1 MMRIASKSFAPIRCL
16 ISLPLPTASLPSAS
30 PPSPRVPSP
39 PIPHLPN
46 LGARDHLL
54 RISCDLVRSRAWR
67 ALRTPQSLDFEDC
80 IDFGDDDK
88 PPSAMA
94 ALVASINAKGAS
106 GAPAADSGA
115 ADVDG
120 DRDPDGGDDDDDD
133 DDDDEDD
140 EDGGERRL
148 SIRTG
153 LLDEKAS
160 AAHCIAECAKHAGA
174 AFAPH
179 VERCLTSLL
188 ETHDY
193 FHQDVRLGPPTA
205 PECALRWRTQGRKTK
220 ESRFD
225 HDASAHDSELSRV
238 SERGTRPT

>member
-1 MMRIASKSFAPIRCL
+1 MPHFPPAPHRLAPHRLAPHRLAPHRLAAIAARACVRACRL
-16 ISLPLPTASLPSAS
+16 LLS
-30 PPSPRVPSP
+30 PFP
-39 PIPHLPN
+39 
-46 LGARDHLL
+46 RDHLL
-54 RISCDLVRSRAWR
+54 TISCDLVRGMSS
-67 ALRTPQSLDFEDC
+67 PQSLDFEDC
-80 IDFGDDDK
+80 IDFGDDK

-94 ALVASINAKGAS
+94 ALVASINAKGGAS
-106 GAPAADSGA
+106 GAPAADSGEV
-115 ADVDG
+115 DVDG
-120 DRDPDGGDDDDDD
+120 DRDPDGDDGDDD

-179 VERCLTSLL
+179 VELCLTSLL

-193 FHQDVRLGPPTA
+193 FHQDVRSSPPTA

>member
-1 MMRIASKSFAPIRCL
+1 MPHFPPAPHRLAPHRLAAIAARACVRACRL
-16 ISLPLPTASLPSAS
+16 LLS
-30 PPSPRVPSP
+30 PFP
-39 PIPHLPN
+39 
-46 LGARDHLL
+46 RDHLL
-54 RISCDLVRSRAWR
+54 TISCDLVRGMSS
-67 ALRTPQSLDFEDC
+67 PQSLDFEDC
-80 IDFGDDDK
+80 IDFGDDK

-94 ALVASINAKGAS
+94 ALVASINAKGGAS
-106 GAPAADSGA
+106 GAPAADSGEV
-115 ADVDG
+115 DVDG
-120 DRDPDGGDDDDDD
+120 DRDPDGDDGDDDDDD
-133 DDDDEDD
+133 DDDD

-179 VERCLTSLL
+179 VELCLTSLL

-193 FHQDVRLGPPTA
+193 FHQDVRSSPPTA